1 LAGWEE
7 FFVDGRADG
16 IDRLVDDLAEAELE
30 GDEAIDHAA
39 GGVAG
44 RGDDVFTAFD
54 DGLGVAVEVRSY
66 DFRGFDEGIFDAVD
80 ADFAIVLGG
89 VAVAAT
95 KEGAGGVDG
104 EVAFGTGV
112 EFADIEVATEVAGG
126 GGCGRCLPRHGR
138 RP

>member
-1 LAGWEE
+1 MAGWEE
-7 FFVDGRADG
+7 FFVDGSADG

-44 RGDDVFTAFD
+44 RGDDIFTAFD
-54 DGLGVAVEVRSY
+54 DGPGVAVEVRSY

-89 VAVAAT
+89 VAGMT
-95 KEGAGGVDG
+95 RLYSGKRPSINL
-104 EVAFGTGV
+104 EVKRISPIWT
-112 EFADIEVATEVAGG
+112 
-126 GGCGRCLPRHGR
+126 R
-138 RP
+138 R